1 MIRTRARFPAISLLL
16 VGSLMLSAC
25 ESLQP
30 YKSETLAEQYRS
42 VSVLS
47 DPDAMDQPPTEM
59 APVPVSEPPARQ
71 GQVVYKGTDRFIRM
85 PEEAPARDEEPG
97 DITLNFENTD
107 IREVVKVILGDL
119 LQVNYILDP
128 AVQGGVTMQ
137 TGRPLTREALL
148 PTLETLLRMN
158 GAAVVFSQG
167 LYRVVPVASAMK
179 GALTPQLTG
188 SSKPLPAGYGVQV
201 VPLRYIGATEM
212 SKILQPLVADGNI
225 VRVDAGR
232 NLLVIAG
239 AGRELEYIMETI
251 DTFDVDWIAGM
262 SVGFFQL
269 QFADV
274 ESVTKHIET
283 ILGAGG
289 GEMLDGL
296 IKVVPIESAN
306 GLLVVTQRSEYIKKL
321 ELWIKRLDNIEE
333 NGGAEP
339 RLFVYRVQ
347 NGEAETLAGLLNDLF
362 AEGGG
367 ARQAATRRASV
378 APGYTVKQTQSDKE
392 EEQEGKTSQPVSSR
406 AAAAPVAGASLTGGE
421 LDAPVRVVADVANN
435 SLLIMATPR
444 DYQRIADVLKDLDIV
459 PLQVH
464 IEATIVEVELN
475 GDLEYGIEWYFNA
488 NHGRYNSQGRFDA
501 DSNPGL
507 AVKIPGFSWSLI
519 DSTND
524 IRAVLNAFAGDSRVN
539 VLSAPSVMVLDNYT
553 AMIRVGDQV
562 PISTS
567 QRQSSTDI
575 NLDPDGNTTDTII
588 SEVEYRDTGVM
599 LQIKPRVNPGGLVI
613 MEVSQE
619 VSNAVQTET
628 SSINSPTIKNRN
640 IESTVAVQNGQS
652 VVLGGLI
659 RDEQQEGQGGVPGLY
674 SLPVIG
680 SLFGTTERSKLR
692 NELVVVLTPRVIAN
706 AADARKITEDFRTKM
721 KGLQGTF

>member
-1 MIRTRARFPAISLLL
+1 MIRSRGKYRAISVLL
-16 VGSLMLSAC
+16 VSGLTLSGC

-42 VSVLS
+42 VTVLS
-47 DPDAMDQPPTEM
+47 DPDAMGQPVAET
-59 APVPVSEPPARQ
+59 APATVAEPPARP
-71 GQVVYKGTDRFIRM
+71 GEVVYKGTDRFVRM
-85 PEEAPARDEEPG
+85 PEGAPQPADEPG

-119 LQVNYILDP
+119 LQVNYVVDP

-137 TGRPLTREALL
+137 TGRPLNREALL

-158 GAAVVFSQG
+158 GAAVVTSRG
-167 LYRVVPVASAMK
+167 LYRVVPVANAMK
-179 GALTPQLTG
+179 GALTPQLAG
-188 SSKPLPAGYGVQV
+188 SSKPIPAGYGVQV

-212 SKILQPLVADGNI
+212 SKILEPLVGDGNV
-225 VRVDAGR
+225 VRVDSGR

-239 AGRELEYIMETI
+239 AGRELEYIMEAI

-274 ESVTKHIET
+274 ESVTKHIDT

-289 GEMLDGL
+289 GEMFDGL

-306 GLLVVTQRSEYIKKL
+306 GLLVVTQRSDYLEKL
-321 ELWIKRLDNIEE
+321 RLWIKRLDNIEE

-347 NGEAETLAGLLNDLF
+347 NGEAETLAALLNDLF

-367 ARQAATRRASV
+367 ARQVASRRASV
-378 APGYTVKQTQSDKE
+378 APGFTAKETRSDKE
-392 EEQEGKTSQPVSSR
+392 EEKEGEETPQAAAR
-406 AAAAPVAGASLTGGE
+406 AAAAAAARDSLTGGE

-435 SLLIMATPR
+435 SLLVMATPR
-444 DYQRIADVLKDLDIV
+444 DYQRISDVLKDLDIV

-464 IEATIVEVELN
+464 IEATIVEVLLN
-475 GDLEYGIEWYFNA
+475 GDLEYGIQWM
-488 NHGRYNSQGRFDA
+488 FDA
-501 DSNPGL
+501 SHGNGRRSEGL
-507 AVKIPGFSWSLI
+507 LDLGDAGLGPIVPGFSWTLI
-519 DSTND
+519 DNVGN
-524 IRAVLNAFAGDSRVN
+524 IKAVLNAFAGDNRVN

-553 AMIRVGDQV
+553 ARIRVGDQV
-562 PISTS
+562 PVKVGETTETST
-567 QRQSSTDI
+567 TAAYD
-575 NLDPDGNTTDTII
+575 
-588 SEVEYRDTGVM
+588 YRDTGV
-599 LQIKPRVNPGGLVI
+599 LLSVKPRVNPGGLVI

-619 VSNAVQTET
+619 VSEAVETE
-628 SSINSPTIKNRN
+628 SSGLDSPTIQNRN
-640 IESTVAVQNGQS
+640 IESTVAVQSGQS

-659 RDEQQEGQGGVPGLY
+659 RDKQEEGQSGIPGLY
-674 SLPVIG
+674 SLPVVG
-680 SLFGTTERSKLR
+680 SLFGTTANFKTRT
-692 NELVVVLTPRVIAN
+692 ELVVVLTPRVIAN
-706 AADARKITEDFRTKM
+706 AADARKITQDFRDKM